1 VKADIVH
8 IPSNF
13 IVRVAPHLTGT
24 LLGDK
29 TWSTVFDNSKIKS
42 YVAGFQAVIPFQ
54 EGMRRTAAWFDAD
67 EKRKRVD
74 ESVNDEIEQI
84 LKAYNGKAG

>member
-1 VKADIVH
+1 
-8 IPSNF
+8 
-13 IVRVAPHLTGT
+13 

-42 YVAGFQAVIPFQ
+42 VVPDFQAVIPFQ

-67 EKRKRVD
+67 EKRKWVD
-74 ESVNDEIEQI
+74 ETVNNEMDQI
-84 LKAYNGKAG
+84 LKAYQGKSQTGSPR